1 MNKCHISV
9 IIPARNEQRLIGST
23 LEHILRSAHHFNRHA
38 VEVIV
43 VDNGSSDGT
52 WETLRQF
59 AASDGVISVRHNS
72 LGAARARNIGRKYAS
87 GEILVFVDADTWIES
102 DCLRRIVDHCR
113 IDGIEGG
120 IIRLA
125 GSDGGLR
132 AKIWWLFWEHVR
144 RLPLPRAKAMPALMF
159 CRAGVFDE
167 FGPFDEEVAIGEEWP
182 ILAGLYRH
190 RPKRFRYD
198 RSMTAFSSSRR
209 MQAQRFG
216 YLRTFL
222 KYVWAIL
229 HKSGRIDYSDG
240 IR

>member
-1 MNKCHISV
+1 MNKWRVSV

-23 LEHILRSAHHFNRHA
+23 LERVLHSARHFNRDD

-43 VDNGSSDGT
+43 VDNVSSDGT
-52 WETLRQF
+52 WETLQQYT
-59 AASDGVISVRHNS
+59 ASDGVIAVRQDL
-72 LGAARARNIGRKYAS
+72 LGAARARNYGRGYAS
-87 GEILVFVDADTWIES
+87 GEILVFVDADTWIEP
-102 DCLRRIVDHCR
+102 DCLPRIVDHCR

-132 AKIWWLFWEHVR
+132 SRIWWLFWEHVR
-144 RLPLPRAKAMPALMF
+144 RLPMPRAKAMPALMF
-159 CRAGVFDE
+159 CMATVFDE

-190 RPKRFRYD
+190 RPKLFVYD
-198 RSMTAFSSSRR
+198 RTMTAYSSSRR

-222 KYVWAIL
+222 KYFWAII
-229 HKSGRIDYSDG
+229 HRSGRIYYSDG
-240 IR
+240 FR